1 MNKTLL
7 LASFVFLDTLE
18 SRKEHLK
25 ENFNIDEKN
34 IFIYEIEGEKEK
46 FLFTFKIIVENGERL
61 DIKKHFKNTIL
72 IHKKSSTLYTINAL
86 NEIIISEHSLNPLL
100 KHNFKDYKISWEN
113 HKDKLLMIN
122 NNNLISLTLNRI
134 FP

>member
-7 LASFVFLDTLE
+7 LASFVYLDKIDE
-18 SRKEHLK
+18 RKKHLK
-25 ENFNIDEKN
+25 ENFNIDEN
-34 IFIYEIEGEKEK
+34 NVFIYEIEGEQEK
-46 FLFTFKIIVENGERL
+46 FLITFKIIVENGERL

-86 NEIIISEHSLNPLL
+86 NELIISQHKLNPLL
-100 KHNFKDYKISWEN
+100 KHNFKEYKIDWVNYES
-113 HKDKLLMIN
+113 KLLMIN
-122 NNNLISLTLNRI
+122 NNNLTSLSLNRI

>member
-7 LASFVFLDTLE
+7 LASFVYLDTLE
-18 SRKEHLK
+18 SRKKHLK

-46 FLFTFKIIVENGERL
+46 YLITFKIIVENGERL

-72 IHKKSSTLYTINAL
+72 IHKKSTTLYTINAL
-86 NEIIISEHSLNPLL
+86 NEIINEEHSLNPSL
-100 KHNFKDYKISWEN
+100 KHNYKEYKIEWEN
-113 HKDKLLMIN
+113 YKNKLLMIN
-122 NNNLISLTLNRI
+122 NNNLTSLTLNRI